1 MDKKEKKR
9 TIFVVIGTILYVLVS
24 AVVIYFSVDIK
35 AKQNELVIVAEHLVK
50 LEKDNLNYN
59 YKELNIYHLK
69 KDKFIEIIYFDAEGE
84 VYYFADLKNNL
95 NSKETEDYDDLYLKF
110 SQIKTNYKKVIKYE
124 TDDINK
130 IIGK

>member
-59 YKELNIYHLK
+59 YQELNIYHLK

>member
-1 MDKKEKKR
+1 M
-9 TIFVVIGTILYVLVS
+9 LVS

-35 AKQNELVIVAEHLVK
+35 AKQNELVIVTEHLVK
-50 LEKDNLNYN
+50 LEKDKLNYD
-59 YKELNIYHLK
+59 YHELNIYHLK